1 MTGAPLRRAGEEF
14 EGRDGDR
21 ALGGLC
27 RRGPAQPGLQRC
39 TADRE
44 RSKVCAGSSPSV
56 GRGLLE
62 AEGVRFASKLGFSLV
77 ANRNPLLV
85 HKVLAASGD
94 QGLPQK
100 QVGVL
105 SALLCEWR
113 STDKRLAASRLCC
126 HRVALSAI
134 RRRMHRR
141 SSSRQSRRA
150 TGGGGAR
157 RWTSLRKSLPFP
169 PAFASR
175 ALCVR
180 A

>member
-1 MTGAPLRRAGEEF
+1 MGVTPNVCGYTQQGVTPRAG
-14 EGRDGDR
+14 GS
-21 ALGGLC
+21 GGLPLSVRSPLKEGC
-27 RRGPAQPGLQRC
+27 PMSSAGRRYLFLLFMFHMRGRC
-39 TADRE
+39 MFVQVMDVYTRY
-44 RSKVCAGSSPSV
+44 R
-56 GRGLLE
+56 
-62 AEGVRFASKLGFSLV
+62 LG
-77 ANRNPLLV
+77 
-85 HKVLAASGD
+85 HVL
-94 QGLPQK
+94 GLPETCQF

-157 RWTSLRKSLPFP
+157 RWTPLRKSLPFP
-169 PAFASR
+169 SAFASR
-175 ALCVR
+175 ALCVG

>member
-1 MTGAPLRRAGEEF
+1 MTGAPLRRAGEEL

-21 ALGGLC
+21 ALEGLC

-85 HKVLAASGD
+85 HKVLAALGD

-100 QVGVL
+100 KV
-105 SALLCEWR
+105 SE
-113 STDKRLAASRLCC
+113 
-126 HRVALSAI
+126 
-134 RRRMHRR
+134 RRRDKVTERER
-141 SSSRQSRRA
+141 ERESDLFERSRR
-150 TGGGGAR
+150 TKHR
-157 RWTSLRKSLPFP
+157 
-169 PAFASR
+169 
-175 ALCVR
+175 
-180 A
+180 